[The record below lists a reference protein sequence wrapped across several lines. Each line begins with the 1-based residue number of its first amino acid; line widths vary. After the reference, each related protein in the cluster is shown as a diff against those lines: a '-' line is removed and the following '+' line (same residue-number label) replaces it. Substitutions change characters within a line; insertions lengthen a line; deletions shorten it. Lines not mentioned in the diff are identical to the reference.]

1 MKRPVL
7 NAEVRTILGK
17 KVKKLRR
24 DGLLPANVYGKGL
37 SSKALQ
43 VKLSDFQAVFKQVG
57 ETGLIELK
65 ADGKIHP
72 VLIKNLQ
79 MDYFTETPLHADFY
93 EVNLKEKVKAMV
105 PIELVGEAKAVV
117 EKLGV
122 LLQTISEV
130 EIEALP
136 DRIPE
141 HIEVHVEQLVKL
153 GDGITVGDLKI
164 EEGVTILTDPGITI
178 ARIAELAKEEVVV
191 VAETPVEGAVPA
203 EGEAQAKGEAAVKGA
218 APEAKGDTPVKGTE
232 KPQEKQGKQGK

>member
-7 NAEVRTILGK
+7 NAEARTILGK

-24 DGLLPANVYGKGL
+24 EGLIPANVYGKGL
-37 SSKALQ
+37 ASKALQ
-43 VKLSDFQAVFKQVG
+43 VKLSDFQAVYKQVG
-57 ETGLIELK
+57 ETGLVELK
-65 ADGKIHP
+65 ADGKNHP

-79 MDYFTETPLHADFY
+79 MDFTTETPLHADFY

-105 PIELVGEAKAVV
+105 PVKLIGEAKAVA
-117 EKLGV
+117 EKIGV

-141 HIEVHVEQLVKL
+141 HIEVNVEPLVKL
-153 GDGITVGDLKI
+153 GDGVNVGDLKI
-164 EEGVTILTDPGITI
+164 GEGVAILTDPGITI

-191 VAETPVEGAVPA
+191 VPETPA
-203 EGEAQAKGEAAVKGA
+203 EGEAPAAEGEAGTAQVKGSVPAKGETT
-218 APEAKGDTPVKGTE
+218 EAKTAD
-232 KPQEKQGKQGK
+232 KPQEKQGK

>member
-1 MKRPVL
+1 M
-7 NAEVRTILGK
+7 GK

-24 DGLLPANVYGKGL
+24 EGLLPTNVYGKGL
-37 SSKALQ
+37 ASKSLQ

-65 ADGKIHP
+65 VDALTHP

-79 MDYFTETPLHADFY
+79 MDYSTETPLHADFY

-105 PIELVGEAKAVV
+105 PVELIGEAKAVA

-141 HIEVHVEQLVKL
+141 NIKVNVEQLTKL
-153 GDGITVGDLKI
+153 GDGITVGDLKA
-164 EEGVTILTDPGITI
+164 EEGVAILTDAGITI
-178 ARIAELAKEEVVV
+178 AKIAELAKEEVVV
-191 VAETPVEGAVPA
+191 VPEAPA
-203 EGEAQAKGEAAVKGA
+203 EGEAGATKEGATPEAKGEALPGAKGA
-218 APEAKGDTPVKGTE
+218 TPEAKGEAKAPE
-232 KPQEKQGKQGK
+232 KLQGKQGK